1 LKVDVLIHI
10 AKGPVK
16 GRDRVDKKAPA
27 EAELGITKQNDLYKA
42 HRGKQNICGIVKSNR
57 LKDCKERSH
66 VEFYIDD
73 YTYKKPSKL
82 SMLSTV
88 IHLKSARQQ
97 GFTLIELAV
106 SVVLSAMLTSGL
118 LLAVSD
124 FLQGQ
129 TAQAKGQ
136 ALFAL
141 NQAVNSYESKYSTQ
155 LANDQPI
162 AIPGYAN
169 VANIYAP
176 TPAELFELSLLPNST
191 PAGTYGVKIGA
202 TLIGGVPSGM
212 VWITTPFENRSGEVD
227 LSLAGEA
234 MEAAGG
240 DAGMSTLSSPTVI
253 EGIDGWTTTNPQAS
267 TAGIVAMRNG
277 SGSGAYLRLD
287 GSTPMQGALNLNSHD
302 ITNVSTLGA
311 GTVNGTTVNASAVNS
326 TAVTATSVTSSNVSA
341 SNISASTVTSGTLTA
356 TATGNDV
363 FFGASTLYSDGWNT
377 AIRQGGTL
385 YVQNTAGASNSL
397 DAKRVTAEEYLQVE
411 GAATAGGGCSPNG
424 LIGQNG
430 QGAPLF
436 CVNGLWVAAGGGG
449 STVAVS
455 SGSWQSSA
463 IVTCPTGY
471 NVTGGSCDMYRDGDG
486 REISPRTCEPYGN
499 GYYCNEGNGGNC
511 IAHAIC
517 QQQ

>member
-1 LKVDVLIHI
+1 MK
-10 AKGPVK
+10 
-16 GRDRVDKKAPA
+16 
-27 EAELGITKQNDLYKA
+27 
-42 HRGKQNICGIVKSNR
+42 
-57 LKDCKERSH
+57 
-66 VEFYIDD
+66 
-73 YTYKKPSKL
+73 
-82 SMLSTV
+82 STV
-88 IHLKSARQQ
+88 IALNFTKER

-124 FLQGQ
+124 YLQGQ

-155 LANDQPI
+155 LANNQPI

-169 VANIYAP
+169 VANIYSP
-176 TPAELFELSLLPNST
+176 TLAELFELNLLPNST
-191 PAGTYGVKIGA
+191 PAGTYGVKIGS
-202 TLIGGVPSGM
+202 TLIGGVPSGV

-234 MEAAGG
+234 MAAAGG
-240 DAGMSTLSSPTVI
+240 DAGMSTLSSPATI
-253 EGIDGWTTTNPQAS
+253 EGVDGWTTTNPQTA

-287 GSTPMQGALNLNSHD
+287 GSTPMQGTFNLNSHD
-302 ITNVSTLGA
+302 ISNVNTLGA
-311 GTVNGTTVNASAVNS
+311 STVNGSTINGTTVNGTTVNAASVNS
-326 TAVTATSVTSSNVSA
+326 TGVSATSVTASNVT
-341 SNISASTVTSGTLTA
+341 ASTVTSGTLTA
-356 TATGNDV
+356 SAIGNDV
-363 FFGASTLYSDGWNT
+363 FFGTSTLFSDGWNT

-385 YVQNTAGASNSL
+385 YVQNSAGTAANNL
-397 DAKRVTAEEYLQVE
+397 DANRVTAEEYLQVN
-411 GAATAGGGCSPNG
+411 GAAAVGGGCAPNG

-430 QGAPLF
+430 QGSPLF
-436 CVNGLWVAAGGGG
+436 CVNGVWAPAGGGG
-449 STVAVS
+449 ATVAVS
-455 SGSWQSSA
+455 SGNWQSSA

-499 GYYCNEGNGGNC
+499 GYYCNEGNGGTC

-517 QQQ
+517 QQ